1 MWSVDVRWWAVITL
15 WLLMCLMPVF
25 SHCCRNVNEYVW
37 NIYETQWPSDLV
49 CMFNFPYFMLT
60 HNFKNKFLLIPK
72 RQHVCLFLWRK
83 TKSHDCQTTNNLIK
97 YGWLPDQKCSAPIKP
112 SATEG
117 ARVSSNWTFWNM
129 HAPCCEAPTAYA
141 WFSCGCD
148 SAGSH
153 KTQCTRDSFL
163 SCPAVTLT
171 SFHQIIMRWSR
182 VLRVSCH
189 REEGCLDVWKWL
201 TINRIKQELDQLIM
215 SSGFPAGSLRK
226 PTTGR
231 TTGDDVPVNT
241 ALLPLKCTVGFKEF
255 APRLS

>member
-97 YGWLPDQKCSAPIKP
+97 YGWPPNQKCSASSPLQP
-112 SATEG
+112 RG
-117 ARVSSNWTFWNM
+117 HVSPQIEHFEICM
-129 HAPCCEAPTAYA
+129 LHVVRLPL
-141 WFSCGCD
+141 
-148 SAGSH
+148 H
-153 KTQCTRDSFL
+153 
-163 SCPAVTLT
+163 TL
-171 SFHQIIMRWSR
+171 
-182 VLRVSCH
+182 
-189 REEGCLDVWKWL
+189 
-201 TINRIKQELDQLIM
+201 
-215 SSGFPAGSLRK
+215 GFPV
-226 PTTGR
+226 
-231 TTGDDVPVNT
+231 DVTVLGLIKHNALEIHFSA
-241 ALLPLKCTVGFKEF
+241 ALLWPWQAST
-255 APRLS
+255 R